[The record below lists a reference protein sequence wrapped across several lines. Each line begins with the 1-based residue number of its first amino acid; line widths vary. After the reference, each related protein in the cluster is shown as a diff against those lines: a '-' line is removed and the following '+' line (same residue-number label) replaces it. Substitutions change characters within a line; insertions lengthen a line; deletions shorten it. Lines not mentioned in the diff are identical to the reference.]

1 MGNVERG
8 NTVIAR
14 AAARV
19 LGGEVER
26 AANGASVVESFGPSV
41 TEQRCQIGSE
51 TLGDFAADSVVVPYP
66 IRFQELDSR
75 RSPLRKWH
83 ALDDGRI
90 SRKRLARVQQV
101 GQMAALG
108 TIETNLQ
115 IGRLTKCALDVE
127 HILHAVS
134 GRQTI
139 VDAPSKS
146 DRQLSGQR
154 GSVDEI

>member
-19 LGGEVER
+19 LGSEVER

-51 TLGDFAADSVVVPYP
+51 TLAEFAADSVVIPHAV
-66 IRFQELDSR
+66 RFQELDSG

-83 ALDDGRI
+83 TGDDGTVAG
-90 SRKRLARVQQV
+90 KRLARVQQV
-101 GQMAALG
+101 
-108 TIETNLQ
+108 
-115 IGRLTKCALDVE
+115 
-127 HILHAVS
+127 
-134 GRQTI
+134 
-139 VDAPSKS
+139 
-146 DRQLSGQR
+146 
-154 GSVDEI
+154 